1 MVLAPHRWAQGV
13 VHQVHVPEELLVKI
27 QRQLAHVCSTGLH
40 IATTTPASGRKE
52 LLVRGCVAEAS
63 HNHRGHEPQIVCHRT
78 FGCIPPPL
86 RRSRRLTSTRLGVGA
101 GLARHLSPERGHRQ
115 RLQETGCKRAFPMH
129 SNMELCLLFWSRT
142 AWRDGT
148 TVSWGA
154 PHTRAKLFECRVEIN
169 LSVPCSRWLP
179 GEFLVVLVLGCN
191 LLATVCFEIPPGV
204 ELLDVVGQVL
214 LVGATGKERF
224 GFNSAAVDSS

>member
-1 MVLAPHRWAQGV
+1 MGTNVGRALAASLGYHDTARVLVCGDLFDKEGEYQRGQGLG
-13 VHQVHVPEELLVKI
+13 EYI
-27 QRQLAHVCSTGLH
+27 
-40 IATTTPASGRKE
+40 
-52 LLVRGCVAEAS
+52 
-63 HNHRGHEPQIVCHRT
+63 N
-78 FGCIPPPL
+78 
-86 RRSRRLTSTRLGVGA
+86 TSRLGVGA

-115 RLQETGCKRAFPMH
+115 RLQEKACKRAFSMH

-142 AWRDGT
+142 AWGDGT

-154 PHTRAKLFECRVEIN
+154 PHTRAKLFERRVENN
-169 LSVPCSRWLP
+169 LSVPCSRWVP

-191 LLATVCFEIPPGV
+191 LLATVCFEIPLGV

-214 LVGATGKERF
+214 LIGATGKERF